1 MLDSFSAFDQL
12 GACPVRTNGP
22 LASIYWV
29 LLEQVMRILLC
40 KSWLFISASWW
51 GGGMVYSNGWCKDI
65 DPQNR
70 SKTKICRLKN
80 RNLSYMDENVFFL
93 FTMFTIFF
101 KTCLQYPEQ
110 VFPINISKCIPFQSW
125 ILLFIHMQWHRIHH
139 WSLQKHYHVEHF
151 ISKHH
156 IHHWN
161 TCEIPPPPP
170 PPPPI
175 FSNSSYDLRCLHIL
189 MTGDTGLI

>member
-1 MLDSFSAFDQL
+1 
-12 GACPVRTNGP
+12 
-22 LASIYWV
+22 
-29 LLEQVMRILLC
+29 MRILLC

-170 PPPPI
+170 PSSATPPMTWDVCTSWWPVTQV
-175 FSNSSYDLRCLHIL
+175 SYNAVQLWPLLVATQWNGRCC
-189 MTGDTGLI
+189 